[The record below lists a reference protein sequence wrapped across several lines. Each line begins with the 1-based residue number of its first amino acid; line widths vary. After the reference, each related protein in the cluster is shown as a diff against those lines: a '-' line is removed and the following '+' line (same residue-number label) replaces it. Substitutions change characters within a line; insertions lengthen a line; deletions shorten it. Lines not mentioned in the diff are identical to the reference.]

1 MRKALMIVCVLLIS
15 VAFVT
20 GAMAQPKPADK
31 PAAAPEKAAPAP
43 APEKAKVDKPA
54 KAKTMKGGGEV
65 VKIDATEKVIVIKGK
80 KGEEIYDIKDVKWK
94 VYKGAEE
101 VKAGDVVMITYMDKD
116 GKKAATVVAKGGK
129 KAPAKKDA
137 PEAKP
142 APAPEKAPA
151 AKPAEAPAKK

>member
-1 MRKALMIVCVLLIS
+1 MRMKKALMIVCALFIS
-15 VAFVT
+15 AAFIT
-20 GAMAQPKPADK
+20 GVFAQPKPADK

-43 APEKAKVDKPA
+43 EKAKADKPA
-54 KAKTMKGGGEV
+54 KAKAMKASGEV

-101 VKAGDVVMITYMDKD
+101 VKAGDVVVVTYMDKD
-116 GKKAATVVAKGGK
+116 GKKAAAVVAKSK
-129 KAPAKKDA
+129 KAPAKKA
-137 PEAKP
+137 VPEAKP